1 MELIMGFLT
10 LLAVLCLAYTVFV
23 TLSGIDI
30 YRKTKKSQ
38 KPVPPVSAIL
48 TMLVNENTLWLF
60 LTASSTIFLLWRAFR

>member
-10 LLAVLCLAYTVFV
+10 LLAGLYLAHSAFV
-23 TLSGIDI
+23 TLLIIDI